1 MGVDEGCTGE
11 GDEMK
16 MWIALLTGLWT
27 MGAVAAGG
35 PQYPLESITPD
46 YNDKASLQ
54 RGLATFSHYCMG
66 CHSLEYQ
73 RYERTATDLG
83 IDPDVMT
90 SALLPES
97 KKIGDLGTIAM
108 PAGAAAAWF
117 GAPPPDLTL
126 VARKRSPEWVYTYM
140 KTFYTDPTRPL
151 GANNLVFPKV
161 GMPHVLEPLQGIQ
174 RAVCKEAPVR
184 EGGQIKTDPISG
196 NPITAEQCGVLEV
209 VEGTGALSAAEY
221 DQLIYDLVNFL
232 EYVGEPSKA
241 NAHDLGIK
249 VLLFIML
256 FFVFAYLLKREYWR
270 DVH

>member
-1 MGVDEGCTGE
+1 
-11 GDEMK
+11 MK
-16 MWIALLTGLWT
+16 LWIALLTGIWT
-27 MGAVAAGG
+27 LGAVAAGG
-35 PQYPLESITPD
+35 PQYPLESMTPD
-46 YNDKASLQ
+46 YDDKTSLQ
-54 RGLATFSHYCMG
+54 RGLATYSHYCMG

-108 PAGAAAAWF
+108 PATAAAEWF
-117 GAPPPDLTL
+117 GAPPPDLSL

-161 GMPHVLEPLQGIQ
+161 GMPHVLEPLQGVQ

-184 EGGQIKTDPISG
+184 EGGQIKTDLISG
-196 NPITAEQCGVLEV
+196 NALTAEQCGVLEV
-209 VEGTGALSAAEY
+209 VEGTGTLSAAEY

-241 NAHDLGIK
+241 QSHDLGIK

>member
-1 MGVDEGCTGE
+1 
-11 GDEMK
+11 MK
-16 MWIALLTGLWT
+16 LWMALLTGMWT
-27 MGAVAAGG
+27 AGALAAGG
-35 PQYPLESITPD
+35 TQYPLESITPD
-46 YNDKASLQ
+46 YTDQASLQ

-83 IDPDVMT
+83 IDLDVMAQSLVSPT
-90 SALLPES
+90 

-108 PAGAAAAWF
+108 PAKAAAEWF

-140 KTFYTDPTRPL
+140 KTFYTDPSRPL

-161 GMPHVLEPLQGIQ
+161 GMPHVLEPLQGVQ

-184 EGGQIKTDPISG
+184 ENGVVKTDPISG
-196 NPITAEQCGVLEV
+196 NAITAEQCGVLEV
-209 VEGTGALSAAEY
+209 VEGTGSLSASEY

-241 NAHDLGIK
+241 QSRELGIK